1 MSFLSPLGSNYPICR
16 YHTGRGAVKT
26 KTTTIIPES
35 HIFEGGTKG
44 GGHLKINNA

>member
-1 MSFLSPLGSNYPICR
+1 MR
-16 YHTGRGAVKT
+16 WGAVKT

-44 GGHLKINNA
+44 SGHLKIIST